1 MHDNLGKPRL
11 LVSKNTA
18 GALRRPRT
26 VEPKCS
32 YVARVS
38 SIASQRESRLS
49 EIESLRR
56 AGLAPEAFVDK
67 AQTLLTQRWSKA
79 TWRSREQL
87 LRAVDWLLRME
98 RARQNTLA
106 NSLAATVRDRRR

>member
-1 MHDNLGKPRL
+1 M
-11 LVSKNTA
+11 VSRNTT
-18 GALRRPRT
+18 GALGRPHGGR
-26 VEPKCS
+26 PKLS
-32 YVARVS
+32 YATRAS
-38 SIASQRESRLS
+38 SITSQRESRLS

-56 AGLAPEAFVDK
+56 DGLSPETFVNK

-98 RARQNTLA
+98 RARRNKLA
-106 NSLAATVRDRRR
+106 VQDRHP

>member
-1 MHDNLGKPRL
+1 LGNLGKARL
-11 LVSKNTA
+11 VVSTNTA
-18 GALRRPRT
+18 GALGRPRNGR
-26 VEPKCS
+26 PKLN
-32 YVARVS
+32 YATRAN
-38 SIASQRESRLS
+38 SIASQRASRLS

-56 AGLAPEAFVDK
+56 DGLASESFVDK

-98 RARQNTLA
+98 RARQNGLA
-106 NSLAATVRDRRR
+106 IQDRHR

>member
-1 MHDNLGKPRL
+1 LG
-11 LVSKNTA
+11 
-18 GALRRPRT
+18 RPRNGR
-26 VEPKCS
+26 PKLS
-32 YVARVS
+32 YATRVD

-49 EIESLRR
+49 EIEALRR

-79 TWRSREQL
+79 TWRSRQQL

-98 RARQNTLA
+98 RARQTTLA
-106 NSLAATVRDRRR
+106 VQDRRP

>member
-1 MHDNLGKPRL
+1 LGNLGKARQV
-11 LVSKNTA
+11 VSRNTA
-18 GALRRPRT
+18 GALGRPRKGR
-26 VEPKCS
+26 PKLT
-32 YVARVS
+32 YAIRVD
-38 SIASQRESRLS
+38 SIASQRESRLG

-56 AGLAPEAFVDK
+56 GGLAPETFVDK

-98 RARQNTLA
+98 RARQNGLA
-106 NSLAATVRDRRR
+106 VQDRHR

>member
-1 MHDNLGKPRL
+1 M
-11 LVSKNTA
+11 VSRNSA
-18 GALRRPRT
+18 GALGSPRNGRP
-26 VEPKCS
+26 KLS
-32 YVARVS
+32 YANRAT

-56 AGLAPEAFVDK
+56 DGLASDSFVDK

-98 RARQNTLA
+98 RARRNKLA
-106 NSLAATVRDRRR
+106 VQDRHP

>member
-1 MHDNLGKPRL
+1 
-11 LVSKNTA
+11 
-18 GALRRPRT
+18 
-26 VEPKCS
+26 
-32 YVARVS
+32 VS
-38 SIASQRESRLS
+38 SITSQRESRLS

-56 AGLAPEAFVDK
+56 DGLASESFVDK

-98 RARQNTLA
+98 RARRNRV
-106 NSLAATVRDRRR
+106 AAQDRHP

>member
-1 MHDNLGKPRL
+1 V
-11 LVSKNTA
+11 VSRNTA
-18 GALRRPRT
+18 GASGRPRNGR
-26 VEPKCS
+26 PKLN
-32 YVARVS
+32 YATRVS

-56 AGLAPEAFVDK
+56 GGLAPETFVDK

-87 LRAVDWLLRME
+87 LRAVDWLLHME
-98 RARQNTLA
+98 RVRRNTLA
-106 NSLAATVRDRRR
+106 DPLSATVQDRHR